1 MAAWVSLGVGFSLF
15 WRCSASSLSP
25 WQAGAVRPEPSK
37 ADEAKAQAVSAVAE
51 PKADVVE
58 DKVEALLEVVAAEAV
73 EDEVAPVED
82 VMVGRMEKAGA
93 ETAVVLEADEAAMV
107 VADRA
112 VTEALAV
119 RMEKNKV
126 AQCTIN

>member
-1 MAAWVSLGVGFSLF
+1 M
-15 WRCSASSLSP
+15 
-25 WQAGAVRPEPSK
+25 
-37 ADEAKAQAVSAVAE
+37 AE